1 MQEKG
6 NTVRGRTDVVV
17 AASSAAT
24 RAGVRLALQR
34 PGIRVC
40 AEAQN
45 VLDLIAAVQREQ
57 PHVCIMDG
65 GLSASPVD
73 TAAEIK
79 ARVPSLAI
87 VLLTDEVSEPEFLAA
102 MRAGVAGYLDKGI
115 SAEALSNVVRAVANG
130 EPAVPRS
137 LVVALINGYRQ
148 RPARPRLAVANARG
162 TGLTGREWEVL
173 DFMGDGLSTGQIAD
187 RLLISEVTVRRHIS
201 SVLKK
206 LSVPTRTDAIKLVR
220 SA

>member
-6 NTVRGRTDVVV
+6 NTVPERTDVVV

-34 PGIRVC
+34 PGIHVS
-40 AEAQN
+40 AEAQSA
-45 VLDLIAAVQREQ
+45 VDLLAVVQREK
-57 PHVCIMDG
+57 PDVCIMDG
-65 GLSASPVD
+65 GLSASPVA

-79 ARVPSLAI
+79 ARVPSVAI
-87 VLLTDEVSEPEFLAA
+87 VLLTDQVSEIEFLDA
-102 MRAGVAGYLDKGI
+102 MRVGVAGYLDKGI
-115 SAEALSNVVRAVANG
+115 SPEALSNVVRAVAKG

-137 LVVALINGYRQ
+137 LVVALIDGYRH
-148 RPARPRLAVANARG
+148 RPPRPHLDVPAE
-162 TGLTGREWEVL
+162 LTGREWEVL